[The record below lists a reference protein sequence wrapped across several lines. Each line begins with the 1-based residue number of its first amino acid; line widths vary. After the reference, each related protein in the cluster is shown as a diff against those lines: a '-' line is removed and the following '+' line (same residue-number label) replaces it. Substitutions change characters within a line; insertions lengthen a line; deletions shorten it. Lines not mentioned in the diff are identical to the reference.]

1 MSLSHSSAWYNCFVT
16 EKELTEVW
24 NRARTHLIV
33 SQLAPTFLLITT
45 VGLVPAIRSAG
56 DLAVWATIGILLASG
71 ILGALVQFS
80 AASEAQ
86 AVAADLVKVAK
97 HSKLTK
103 AIAASARGL
112 DIARFVTPTIFI
124 AIFVALCAALLETA

>member
-1 MSLSHSSAWYNCFVT
+1 VNEHELVT
-16 EKELTEVW
+16 TWGKLRSQLV
-24 NRARTHLIV
+24 V

-80 AASEAQ
+80 VASEAQ
-86 AVAADLVKVAK
+86 AVAADLAKAAK
-97 HSKLTK
+97 HSKLSK
-103 AIAASARGL
+103 AIAVSARGL
-112 DIARFVTPTIFI
+112 DIAKFVTPTIFI
-124 AIFVALCAALLETA
+124 AIFVALCSALLGAS

>member
-1 MSLSHSSAWYNCFVT
+1 MT
-16 EKELTEVW
+16 EKALIDLW

-45 VGLVPAIRSAG
+45 IGLVPTIRSAG
-56 DLAVWATIGILLASG
+56 SFAVWATIGILLASG
-71 ILGALVQFS
+71 ILGALVQFA

-86 AVAADLVKVAK
+86 AVASELSKTSK

-103 AIAASARGL
+103 AIGVSARAL
-112 DIARFVTPTIFI
+112 DIAKFVTPTIFI
-124 AIFVALCAALLETA
+124 AIFVALCAALLESA